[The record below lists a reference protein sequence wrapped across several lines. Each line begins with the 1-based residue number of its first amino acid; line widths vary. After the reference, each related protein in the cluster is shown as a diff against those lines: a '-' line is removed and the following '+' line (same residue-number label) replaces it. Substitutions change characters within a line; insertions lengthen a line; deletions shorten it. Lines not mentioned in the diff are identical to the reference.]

1 MDDLLHHFDE
11 HIRVLRVLRRL
22 VASSDPLAIRTAFAI
37 IASELATE
45 EPPRTQAAI
54 RQARYRANNQTQDSR
69 RIELVRDRALCEAI
83 RRRDGDQCRY
93 CGVSVNWSDR
103 RSRSG
108 ATYDHVDPRGG
119 NTIDNVVIACHQCNI
134 VKNAR
139 TPEQA
144 GFVLRAIPESTP
156 RSTPINTE
164 INAELKLD
172 NVVPVVQSLETTEN
186 QGFLGRESLSR
197 DSRDLDTQRE
207 LRLHALEIL
216 RFLNEKT
223 GRNYREKDTNLRLIQ
238 ARLRDGASVQ
248 DCKAVI
254 ARKWREWRDDPVM
267 NKYCR
272 PATLFGALKFEQY
285 VGEKERPQ

>member
-37 IASELATE
+37 IASELATD
-45 EPPRTQAAI
+45 EPPSLRSTDALRA
-54 RQARYRANNQTQDSR
+54 ARYRQRQ
-69 RIELVRDRALCEAI
+69 RDAQ
-83 RRRDGDQCRY
+83 RDADRDDARDV
-93 CGVSVNWSDR
+93 GVTTSVTERDENRD
-103 RSRSG
+103 
-108 ATYDHVDPRGG
+108 ATV
-119 NTIDNVVIACHQCNI
+119 T
-134 VKNAR
+134 
-139 TPEQA
+139 
-144 GFVLRAIPESTP
+144 
-156 RSTPINTE
+156 
-164 INAELKLD
+164 LD
-172 NVVPVVQSLETTEN
+172 NVVPVVQSLELLEKPRLLEQETSPKNLQE
-186 QGFLGRESLSR
+186 QK
-197 DSRDLDTQRE
+197 E
-207 LRLHALEIL
+207 LRIHALEIL